1 MNSFAHSRVTSAAVD
16 RIPIK
21 RTETLSSFTREKPLH
36 VDVIIPALNEAQS
49 VAAVVQAIPRPPVR
63 NVYVVDN
70 GSIDETAA
78 NARSAGATVVRE
90 SRRAYGSACLA
101 GLRALPLDCE
111 VVVFLDADGSDDLGD
126 LQSLLQPIE
135 AGIADLVVGSRTQGE
150 PEPGALT
157 VQQRT
162 GNWIATKW
170 LRERYGLAATDLGP
184 FRAIRSSCLSRLG
197 MSDLDYGWTVEM
209 QIKAA
214 LKGLRYAEVPVRYR
228 NRVGRSKISG
238 TVRGALGAGLKITF
252 LLARYELVR
261 SGRLVCR

>member
-1 MNSFAHSRVTSAAVD
+1 
-16 RIPIK
+16 
-21 RTETLSSFTREKPLH
+21 LH

-78 NARSAGATVVRE
+78 NARSAGATVIRE
-90 SRRAYGSACLA
+90 SRRGYGSACLA
-101 GLRALPLDCE
+101 GLKALPLDSE

-126 LQSLLQPIE
+126 LQSLLQPIY

-150 PEPGALT
+150 PEPGALSF
-157 VQQRT
+157 QQRT

-184 FRAIRSSCLSRLG
+184 FRAIRSSCLSQLG

-238 TVRGALGAGLKITF
+238 TIRGALGAGLKITF

-261 SGRLVCR
+261 SGRLVCG